1 MAHPPS
7 TRDLLYTHGTI
18 ARTLGARDAALYFTR
33 LLRVD
38 ERALQPLFHHE
49 WPEAFFTNSPT
60 VPSAYPSV
68 YTPSNRPAWL
78 LDYVVRNYGTVV
90 PQRIW
95 SPGTAAD
102 AQRYNNVAL
111 NMPIF
116 FVHNDRMT
124 LGLQLVSA
132 AAGHCVGLMNGRA
145 TAPVGTCH
153 TTSIRIKW
161 PGYSEWTTQIMT
173 RDQTSAH
180 RTIPLEKLAKRLARA
195 VCKFLEFVA
204 RQQCQYPDWQVGG
217 GGITSNDI
225 ILIGFIHVTQ
235 GSWQP
240 ILQLNRYIISGSP
253 HM

>member
-1 MAHPPS
+1 
-7 TRDLLYTHGTI
+7 
-18 ARTLGARDAALYFTR
+18 
-33 LLRVD
+33 
-38 ERALQPLFHHE
+38 
-49 WPEAFFTNSPT
+49 
-60 VPSAYPSV
+60 
-68 YTPSNRPAWL
+68 
-78 LDYVVRNYGTVV
+78 
-90 PQRIW
+90 
-95 SPGTAAD
+95 
-102 AQRYNNVAL
+102 
-111 NMPIF
+111 MPIF

-145 TAPVGTCH
+145 TAPVGACH

-204 RQQCQYPDWQVGG
+204 SQQCQYPDWQVGG